1 MQTYLAFF
9 VWVDKVSLVGK
20 SLSVWGKKESLRE
33 CGCETAGEVIML
45 LHSPANSL
53 AWGISI
59 SLTHLHGLTLQCTKK
74 SNTLKFEF
82 ASKVKGGS
90 LHVQTDYILTFLVG
104 FVSFCLFGH
113 FPVVGNYRPFEAFPG
128 LFGAI
133 FSTITNPCKKAPR
146 QAAAAPVRLCW
157 RLLASVADR
166 LASSTQARL
175 PWLFVFLSC
184 LKVIQAQWLDWQT
197 DCETIKR

>member
-1 MQTYLAFF
+1 M
-9 VWVDKVSLVGK
+9 
-20 SLSVWGKKESLRE
+20 SVWGKKESLRE

-175 PWLFVFLSC
+175 P
-184 LKVIQAQWLDWQT
+184 
-197 DCETIKR
+197 

>member
-1 MQTYLAFF
+1 MWLWDRRWGNYAAAQP
-9 VWVDKVSLVGK
+9 GK
-20 SLSVWGKKESLRE
+20 LTCMRNFYF
-33 CGCETAGEVIML
+33 T
-45 LHSPANSL
+45 HTSPWFDIAMY
-53 AWGISI
+53 
-59 SLTHLHGLTLQCTKK
+59 KK